1 MKKLEKILK
10 LVRENP
16 KIVFLQDIYQS
27 IGMSSST
34 FYRQFPKDS
43 EAYNEIVEAL
53 EANKTVMKRDIR
65 DRLANCKSPVGLIC
79 LYRLLT
85 TDPVERALLDNRDYK
100 QDNNNQE
107 ITLKVE

>member
-16 KIVFLQDIYQS
+16 KIVFLQDVYQS

-53 EANKTVMKRDIR
+53 EANKTVIKRDIR
-65 DRLANCKSPVGLIC
+65 DRLANCKSPVGLIV
-79 LYRLLT
+79 LYRLLGST
-85 TDPVERALLDNRDYK
+85 EERKALNQKDDEVK
-100 QDNNNQE
+100 SSEQE